1 MPFDEELMN
10 TVFEGIENPKERIDK
25 LFAEHNAE
33 INGLKRKNEELLGKS
48 KKTEEAI
55 ASITQEKTALEAS
68 VAELNEKIKEGL
80 PEQQK
85 KHFQGEIDKRESQ
98 IKELTAERD
107 KKLAELD
114 AENKTLKDEHHRYIC
129 RAEFNSLLNADASIY
144 PELRDDL
151 ETIFFSRN
159 QYEATDDNGK
169 VKLLNTLSSKNMK
182 DDLTDFLN
190 SPSGQHYR
198 MERSSGGGAPG
209 SGSKGASGQK
219 QNAVTRERFDQMSP
233 QEKADFI
240 NKGGSVT

>member
-1 MPFDEELMN
+1 MPFDDDLMN

-25 LFAEHNAE
+25 LYAEHNAE
-33 INGLKRKNEELLGKS
+33 INGLKRKNEELLGKT
-48 KKTEEAI
+48 KKTEESI
-55 ASITQEKTALEAS
+55 AAITQEKTTLEES
-68 VAELNEKIKEGL
+68 VKELNEKLKEGL

-85 KHFQGEIDKRESQ
+85 KHFQNEIEKREGQ
-98 IKELTAERD
+98 IKDLAAERD
-107 KKLAELD
+107 KKLAELST
-114 AENKTLKDEHHRYIC
+114 ENQTLKDQHHRYIC

-151 ETIFFSRN
+151 DTIFFSRN

-169 VKLLNTLSSKNMK
+169 MKLLNTLTSKTMK

-198 MERSSGGGAPG
+198 MERSNGGGATG
-209 SGSKGASGQK
+209 SGSNGASGQK
-219 QNAVTRERFDQMSP
+219 QNTVTRERFNQMSP
-233 QEKADFI
+233 KEQMDFV